1 MPAAGARDKMILGT
15 GTDIIDARRIAEV
28 LDRHQ
33 DRFVHR
39 IFTDSEQAAAVQSAN
54 QAAFFAKRFAVKEAV
69 YKALSGSGVRPL
81 GWRDAETFNAVD
93 GAPLLRLYGRCK
105 TALETMTPDGYKASL
120 FVSISDESPYALAF
134 VVVDAVPIEW
144 KMPHG

>member
-1 MPAAGARDKMILGT
+1 MILAT
-15 GTDIIDARRIAEV
+15 GTDIVDARRIAEV

-39 IFTDSEQAAAVQSAN
+39 IFTDAEQAAAAQSAN

-69 YKALSGSGVRPL
+69 YKALSGSGIRPL
-81 GWRDAETFNAVD
+81 GWRDAETLNAVN
-93 GAPLLRLYGRCK
+93 GAPRVKLYGRCK

-120 FVSISDESPYALAF
+120 FVSISDEPPYALAF